1 MRNALSRIVLL
12 VAGSFLLTAPAFA
25 WKTRETK
32 DCQPWHDGRELR
44 CLFDNPAVPTAT
56 VRVTN
61 TSDSEVSFSYDEW
74 HSRCG
79 TKGGK
84 VETSR
89 YRNVEPGESIVIQVL
104 APGSG
109 VTCRESFVAEC
120 KRGSK
125 PTPCPHLVRV
135 QSALWVGNLQ

>member
-1 MRNALSRIVLL
+1 MRNAIVLIASL
-12 VAGSFLLTAPAFA
+12 LLTTPAFA
-25 WKTRETK
+25 WKTRETR
-32 DCQPWHDGRELR
+32 DCQPWRDNRELR
-44 CLFDNPAVPTAT
+44 CVFDNPNVPTAT

-61 TSDSEVSFSYDEW
+61 TSDTEVSFSYDEW

-84 VETSR
+84 VETNR

-104 APGSG
+104 APGGG
-109 VTCRESFVAEC
+109 VSCRESFIAEC
-120 KRGSK
+120 KRGSR

-135 QSALWVGNLQ
+135 QASLWVGNLQ